1 MTYKDGGGRESRSMG
16 SRECHERGYSQNPAW
31 VLSDF
36 FAVLALEDG
45 VTVIGLTRGQ
55 ETRFSHTEKLDEGE
69 VWMSQFTEHSSAVK
83 IRGRA
88 TIYTKHGII
97 ESGGKNS
104 CEKQK

>member
-1 MTYKDGGGRESRSMG
+1 MTYKDGGKGSFSTGDREF
-16 SRECHERGYSQNPAW
+16 HEKKYQQNPAW

-55 ETRFSHTEKLDEGE
+55 ETRFAHTEKLDAGE

-88 TIYTKHGII
+88 RIYTKHGVI
-97 ESGGKNS
+97 ESGGKDS

>member
-1 MTYKDGGGRESRSMG
+1 MTYRNEGGRESHSMG
-16 SRECHERGYSQNPAW
+16 SRDFREKNTEGMSS

-36 FAVLALEDG
+36 LMVHALEDG

-55 ETRFSHTEKLDEGE
+55 ETRFSHTEKLDAGE
-69 VWMSQFTEHSSAVK
+69 VWISQFTEHTSAVK

-88 TIYTKHGII
+88 KIYSKHGVV
-97 ESGGKNS
+97 ESGGRES

>member
-1 MTYKDGGGRESRSMG
+1 M
-16 SRECHERGYSQNPAW
+16 
-31 VLSDF
+31 LSDF

-55 ETRFSHTEKLDEGE
+55 ETRFAHTEKLDAGE

-88 TIYTKHGII
+88 RIYTKHGVI
-97 ESGGKNS
+97 ESGGEDS
-104 CEKQK
+104 